1 MGNIA
6 LKQVKNSYSTK
17 CIAVIRVI
25 LHYLQQRV
33 SINVTLT
40 TTMKYYFTS
49 IAAANKYTRR
59 SLEVVII
66 CFTNNEGNDIY
77 IIVYRPIWIC

>member
-1 MGNIA
+1 MHCSYKGNTTIPP
-6 LKQVKNSYSTK
+6 TK
-17 CIAVIRVI
+17 
-25 LHYLQQRV
+25 
-33 SINVTLT
+33 SFNVTLT

-66 CFTNNEGNDIY
+66 CFTNSEGNDIY